1 MTVFAE
7 KLYGKTGAQISVND
21 ENEELAG
28 SVFVTE
34 YGKRVK
40 IGDLHVRP
48 DYRGHQFGVEL
59 LREAELWTKQRGF
72 REIFGKLIPVPGGE
86 KALLDALK
94 NQGYTIDYRTGIARK
109 KI

>member
-1 MTVFAE
+1 MYPYWYLCMTVFAE

-34 YGKRVK
+34 
-40 IGDLHVRP
+40 
-48 DYRGHQFGVEL
+48 YRGHQFGVEL